1 MQSKFDS
8 LGRQNIQLSGITDA
22 VSGWDGETDRGYV
35 NVNDCANRRRSIS
48 IYSRIPGYVAQD
60 RYAVWPLREIHYST
74 VLRRHYCVRLGRC
87 NSLASRFHI
96 GETWARK
103 RVNVRNSISDD
114 ITAIALRHAWRAAK
128 CTSALTL
135 FLPFPFFF
143 FDHERTR
150 RILMAKSFFRHYRK
164 RRSYRKW
171 AKMRMSAAFV
181 YRHACLDSAHAVLI
195 APIVE
200 YEHRKAS
207 ENAWAHLYLS
217 NLIGIFF

>member
-8 LGRQNIQLSGITDA
+8 LGRRNIQLSGITDA

-74 VLRRHYCVRLGRC
+74 VLRRHCYVRLGRC

-150 RILMAKSFFRHYRK
+150 RILMVKSFFRHYRK
-164 RRSYRKW
+164 RGLIVSGRKW
-171 AKMRMSAAFV
+171 EWAPRGFRLSPRVTRFCSCRPYHANCRIWASQSKWECMSALVPF
-181 YRHACLDSAHAVLI
+181 
-195 APIVE
+195 
-200 YEHRKAS
+200 
-207 ENAWAHLYLS
+207 
-217 NLIGIFF
+217 